1 VQLSANTLGGSYSDA
16 TDRSTG
22 LSRLTAPG
30 LIAESWSFLKGH
42 LSSLVRAAAFPLAL
56 SLFIRVVSLA
66 TLSADSSEEIVDS
79 ARSLLAVLP
88 WTFFGVTWHRLILS
102 GEPASVSVE
111 WSSRHTRFALFLLVW
126 RAPYHIVSV
135 PEQGSDFADLL
146 LSFFIIAMI
155 VLSYVQARFA
165 LFLPAAAIAQPIS
178 PRDAWSRSKGYG
190 GAIFWAGVLSVLF
203 GLVLSIPLVA
213 ATVFLPQHSPV
224 ASELT
229 LVTVKCVVQL
239 VTEALAVGALS
250 FAYRAIHARE
260 GAV

>member
-1 VQLSANTLGGSYSDA
+1 MDSSATW
-16 TDRSTG
+16 
-22 LSRLTAPG
+22 SRLTAPG
-30 LIAESWSFLKGH
+30 LVAESWSFLKGH

-56 SLFIRVVSLA
+56 SLLIRVVSLA
-66 TLSADSSEEIVDS
+66 ALSADSPKEVVAF

-102 GEPASVSVE
+102 GEPVSVSVE

-126 RAPYHIVSV
+126 RAPYHLVSV
-135 PEQGSDFADLL
+135 PEQGSDFADLFL
-146 LSFFIIAMI
+146 FSFLIAMI

-203 GLVLSIPLVA
+203 GLVLCIPLVA
-213 ATVFLPQHSPV
+213 ATVFLPEHSPV
-224 ASELT
+224 AFELT
-229 LVTVKCVVQL
+229 LVSIKCAAQL
-239 VTEALAVGALS
+239 VTEALAIGALS
-250 FAYRAIHARE
+250 FAYKAIHARE
-260 GAV
+260 SAV